1 MKSNSWSL
9 GQILNRVQS
18 TFIGLLRVWSI
29 PIVLMLG
36 LASGYT
42 TYYGMSYFI
51 TSWIALIIT
60 IAVQSIIVICSLE
73 IASIHWK
80 ANRTRFVLV
89 VFSLLLSVSVSVSFS
104 YFKFYE
110 ISEKENIQLR
120 RLDGVKNSMQQYV
133 DEIMSVKAELLGAQQ
148 KKVDKAE
155 KEAKMAFLGTHPEI
169 SEKYRNQVGH
179 GPFFRQY
186 NSLKETEVAKLNEL
200 NQRFGDL
207 AKDLTA
213 IRVALNSI
221 GGQAEISREDYQI
234 LVSAYSA
241 VQSGFENIVTD
252 FGQSSPVAPVLLPYA
267 KFTQGFNP
275 SFAMWAAFSWFAFAC
290 AIMVDLFTIILSYR
304 LEFTA
309 PGPLSEDEQDLAY
322 KCLREFS
329 ELRIN
334 HNDELEMMIEKSEL
348 ERARRYSDWNR
359 SFGAA
364 YLLNRGYLRKV
375 DDKTVEFAPN
385 LYPIIADRLGG
396 GDNGRSINSKRRTPV
411 PVDPQQAEQQTAAV
425 INDTIKQLYHERR

>member
-51 TSWIALIIT
+51 TPWIALIIT

-110 ISEKENIQLR
+110 ISEKENIQLQ
-120 RLDGVKNSMQQYV
+120 RLDGVKKSMQQYV
-133 DEIMSVKAELLGAQQ
+133 DEIMSVKAELLSAQQ
-148 KKVDKAE
+148 TKVDKAE

-186 NSLKETEVAKLNEL
+186 NSLKETEAAKLAEL

-207 AKDLTA
+207 AKELTA
-213 IRVALNSI
+213 VRVALNSI
-221 GGQAEISREDYQI
+221 GGQAEISQQDYQT
-234 LVSAYSA
+234 LVSAYTA

-267 KFTQGFNP
+267 KFTRGFNP

-309 PGPLSEDEQDLAY
+309 PGPLSEPEQDLAY

-348 ERARRYSDWNR
+348 ERARRYSDWSR

-385 LYPIIADRLGG
+385 LYPIIADRLGNGESG
-396 GDNGRSINSKRRTPV
+396 GTSNSEYRTPV
-411 PVDPQQAEQQTAAV
+411 SADPQKAEEQTAEV
-425 INDTIKQLYHERR
+425 VNDTIKQLFHERR